1 MIFYKVNLE
10 RCDTAVFYKMESHLL
25 PRVFLLLEEEFLLEK
40 DAIKVS
46 QKYTKNSSLR
56 VTLHTHRDKFVCT
69 WIEHM
74 GRTGEY
80 FFSVGF
86 GDFDDVD
93 EAVKEVRRLCF
104 SCDEIRH
111 SLIKKH
117 KEILEDKNKL
127 LLEIERLRRKKRE
140 IKYAP
145 GRKGALKAEDHF
157 VQMTQDLEN
166 DA

>member
-1 MIFYKVNLE
+1 MIFYKVNL
-10 RCDTAVFYKMESHLL
+10 RRFDTTIFYEMDSQLL

-56 VTLHTHRDKFVCT
+56 VTLHTHCDKFVCT

-74 GRTGEY
+74 GRTGGY
-80 FFSVGF
+80 FFAV

-93 EAVKEVRRLCF
+93 EAVKEVRRQCF
-104 SCDEIRH
+104 QCDEIRR
-111 SLIKKH
+111 SLVKKH

-157 VQMTQDLEN
+157 VQMTRDLEN

>member
-1 MIFYKVNLE
+1 
-10 RCDTAVFYKMESHLL
+10 MESQLL
-25 PRVFLLLEEEFLLEK
+25 PRVFLLLAEEFLLEK
-40 DAIKVS
+40 DEIKVS

-56 VTLHTHRDKFVCT
+56 VTLHTYCDKFVCT
-69 WIEHM
+69 WIEHT

-86 GDFDDVD
+86 DDFDDVD
-93 EAVKEVRRLCF
+93 EAIKEVRRLCF
-104 SCDEIRH
+104 HCDEIRC
-111 SLIKKH
+111 SLVKKH

-145 GRKGALKAEDHF
+145 GRRGALKVEDHF
-157 VQMTQDLEN
+157 VQMTRDLAN

>member
-1 MIFYKVNLE
+1 
-10 RCDTAVFYKMESHLL
+10 MESHLL

-40 DAIKVS
+40 DKIKVS

-56 VTLHTHRDKFVCT
+56 VTLHTQCDKFVCT

-74 GRTGEY
+74 GRTERY
-80 FFSVGF
+80 FFAV

-93 EAVKEVRRLCF
+93 EAVKEVRRLYF
-104 SCDEIRH
+104 SCDDIRH
-111 SLIKKH
+111 SLVKKH

-140 IKYAP
+140 INTLPEGK
-145 GRKGALKAEDHF
+145 EH
-157 VQMTQDLEN
+157 
-166 DA
+166 